1 MSKLLVLSTDDSPQI
16 MFDPELGILE
26 LSGKSLPED
35 SKAFYEPLE
44 QSVIQYAQMPLPHTV
59 INFNFSYLNSAST
72 KQIHRIISHF
82 EKIQN
87 SGKKVTLN
95 WFYDEFDE
103 NMRDE
108 GEEFSFLTKLTVLL
122 TKK

>member
-1 MSKLLVLSTDDSPQI
+1 MRKLLVLSTDDSPQI

-44 QSVIQYAQMPLPHTV
+44 QSVIQYTQMPLPHTV

-72 KQIHRIISHF
+72 KQILRIISHF

-87 SGKKVTLN
+87 GGKKVTLN